1 MSASSPARSSEQ
13 RSVTEN
19 PNEPAGADPPP
30 EKEPAGN
37 PPVVGK
43 PMSEDA
49 RRRRRRRWRR
59 AAKVAEIALRLGL
72 AAVGS
77 DLFDFGDGPP
87 EEARP
92 RPEQEPEEA
101 RPAPEEKKPEEDGH
115 AGP

>member
-1 MSASSPARSSEQ
+1 MAEA
-13 RSVTEN
+13 
-19 PNEPAGADPPP
+19 
-30 EKEPAGN
+30 
-37 PPVVGK
+37 
-43 PMSEDA
+43 A

-77 DLFDFGDGPP
+77 DLFDFGDALP

-92 RPEQEPEEA
+92 T
-101 RPAPEEKKPEEDGH
+101 PEEKPEVGRPTPEDKPEEDGH